1 MKHDPFY
8 NQIINGLKG
17 KLDPDLFEECVI
29 ELIRRYDGY
38 FAVPIL
44 GGQDGGMD
52 GAVADGEGEPFPVI
66 TTTGKDVIGNM
77 TKNLERY
84 VAEGG
89 ERRKCIVATSQSLN
103 SKRRKNLREKAAE
116 LEFTFTQILEQ
127 SGIAARLYRDPQWC
141 KELLHLTGNPS
152 ALSVIPLTRRPL
164 PNHKLV
170 GREEVMGWLQNTEE
184 DRLLVGEPGAGKTSL
199 LYQLAQDEEQ
209 RALFIVDKDQ
219 TKIANAIREQQPK
232 ILMLDDAHINKDFI
246 GEMIRLRRE
255 IHADFS
261 LIVTCWNGERKEI
274 ESILHTH
281 QQNIYQLKR
290 LTQDQM
296 VQVIAEAGIEGV
308 NWLVREI
315 VRQAEGLAGLAVT
328 LTYLALQGGVKKIH
342 NAEALSST
350 LLTFYVNRIHEGV
363 RVILACFALGGES
376 GMHKDTVAN
385 KLDINQLELYRTLAN
400 LASGGIIAEV
410 RDRTDHITDYIK
422 VRPEALRHALIGEV
436 FFSGAA
442 ALSESTRDFLLDQ
455 TPNLI
460 DTTTEL
466 IGVEARGY
474 NVPVPLLKAYLQYLP
489 TAWSVWERYA
499 WLSPHEAAWVIE
511 NFHANL
517 SLLAHPLLQHVPQRA
532 IPKLLDE
539 AINDNR
545 ELHSNPEHPLRLLQ
559 DWVKSAYPRE
569 KGATVSEGRGVANI
583 STSDAIRRRAL
594 ILRSAKK
601 WLIANQDPVIGCK
614 AMLFAMIPHFEDVES
629 DPGSGNTMT
638 LLRGYLTDYELLELQ
653 SFWKEIIDCANDVD
667 VPNWEEFLNTIRNWA
682 YPGHARLS
690 DEAHKILTSFAK
702 EMALDVK
709 QAASDHIGALCSLR
723 DLVNRLYPD
732 IEIAVADEINILYP
746 IEKLENK
753 WKEQEDKWQKDAD
766 KLADKWIEREPKEV
780 IAQLESIEHELNN
793 RRRYPRLTPYLC
805 YRLAEKTQNPI
816 LWIDAMLAATLP
828 SDTAAPFL
836 REAVKRET
844 DGWRQTLRSCFQTD
858 RLKANAIQIILTQEN
873 APDDLKQDALNAAYQ
888 FPDVLEQLLWSNQ
901 LSQAVIRK
909 LFNHPNKSLVGRLAV
924 TEWQRKPKATIA
936 SWIRPLW
943 EQAIIEY
950 CEDDDYWLGEIFS
963 AEKELGIKWLKRKFE
978 DTTFMPFQYKRS
990 IENIIAG
997 LNLEERLELLNIV
1010 PDKYFYHSIISKLVG
1025 NDPALYK
1032 SLLQSSR
1039 AESYLLSP
1047 LHRPI
1052 LDSAWVEFAKLASQ
1066 HGYATEQI
1074 VEYTFIAIGKVFSW
1088 SGNYSEVWKN
1098 WGQKF
1103 KAVIEHEDETIRHIA
1118 ARGLQISSKRY
1129 EEERKK
1135 EHDAEVYGRD

>member
-8 NQIINGLKG
+8 NQIVNGLKG

-29 ELIRRYDGY
+29 ELIRRHDGY

-77 TKNLERY
+77 TKNLKRY
-84 VAEGG
+84 IDKGG
-89 ERRKCIVATSQSLN
+89 KRRKCIIATSQSLTP
-103 SKRRKNLREKAAE
+103 RRQKNLREEAAA

-152 ALSVIPLTRRPL
+152 ALSVIPPTRRPL
-164 PNHKLV
+164 PNHKLI
-170 GREEVMGWLQNTEE
+170 GREEVMGWLQNAEG

-232 ILMLDDAHINKDFI
+232 ILMLDDAHIDKDFI
-246 GEMIRLRRE
+246 VEMMRLRQE

-261 LIVTCWNGERKEI
+261 LIVTCWNGEREEI
-274 ESILHTH
+274 ESILK
-281 QQNIYQLKR
+281 QNIYQLKR

-296 VQVIAEAGIEGV
+296 VQVIAEAGIQGV
-308 NWLVREI
+308 NWLVGEI

-328 LTYLALQGGVKKIH
+328 LTDLALQDGVEKIH
-342 NAEALSST
+342 NAEILYSN
-350 LLTFYVNRIHEGV
+350 LLKRIHEDG

-385 KLDINQLELYRTLAN
+385 KLGINQLKLRHTLVN
-400 LASGGIIAEV
+400 LESSRIIAEV
-410 RDRTDHITDYIK
+410 LHRTDHIK
-422 VRPEALRHALIGEV
+422 VHPEALRHALIGEV
-436 FFSGAA
+436 FFSGTAS
-442 ALSESTRDFLLDQ
+442 LSESTRNYLLAQ
-455 TPNLI
+455 TSDPI
-460 DTTTEL
+460 DTTKEL

-474 NVPVPLLKAYLQYLP
+474 NVPAPLLKAYLQYLP

-499 WLSPHEAAWVIE
+499 WLSPHKAAWVIE

-517 SLLAHPLLQHVPQRA
+517 SLLARPLLQHIPQQA

-545 ELHSNPEHPLRLLQ
+545 ELHSNPGHPLRLLQ
-559 DWVKSAYPRE
+559 DWVKSAYP
-569 KGATVSEGRGVANI
+569 
-583 STSDAIRRRAL
+583 STGNAIQRRAS

-614 AMLFAMIPHFEDVES
+614 AMLFAMIPHFETAES
-629 DPGSGNTMT
+629 DPGSGNTLT
-638 LLRGYLTDYELLELQ
+638 IKRAYLTKHELLELQ
-653 SFWKEIIDCANDVD
+653 AFWKEIIDCANDVD
-667 VPNWEEFLNTIRNWA
+667 VPNWEEFLNTIKSWM
-682 YPGHARLS
+682 YPGYYNHGHSEGTR
-690 DEAHKILTSFAK
+690 EILTSFAK

-709 QAASDHIGALCSLR
+709 QAASDHIGALYSLR

-746 IEKLENK
+746 IEKPENN
-753 WKEQEDKWQKDAD
+753 WKEQEDKWRKDAD

-780 IAQLESIEHELNN
+780 IAQLESIEYELNN
-793 RRRYPRLTPYLC
+793 GQWRYSRLTPYLC
-805 YRLAEKTQNPI
+805 YRLAEKTHNPI

-828 SDTAAPFL
+828 SDTVAPFL

-844 DGWRQTLRSCFQTD
+844 DGWKQALRSCFQTD
-858 RLKANAIQIILTQEN
+858 RLRANTIQIILTQEN
-873 APDDLKQDALNAAYQ
+873 APDDLKQDALDAADQ
-888 FPDVLEQLLWSNQ
+888 FPAVLEQLLWSNQ
-901 LSQAVIRK
+901 LSQAVICK

-924 TEWQRKPKATIA
+924 KEWQRKPKATIT

-950 CEDDDYWLGEIFS
+950 CEDDYWLGEIFS

-978 DTTFMPFQYKRS
+978 DTTFMPSQYKRS

-997 LNLEERLELLNIV
+997 LNFEERRELLNIV
-1010 PDKYFYHSIISKLVG
+1010 PDEYFYHSIIPKLVG

-1032 SLLQSSR
+1032 LLLLSSR
-1039 AESYLLSP
+1039 AKSHLLSP
-1047 LHRPI
+1047 LHRSV
-1052 LDSAWVEFAKLASQ
+1052 LDSAWVEFARLASQ
-1066 HGYATEQI
+1066 RGYTVKQI
-1074 VEYTFIAIGKVFSW
+1074 VESTFARIGEIVFR
-1088 SGNYSEVWKN
+1088 SGNYSDVWKN
-1098 WGQKF
+1098 WAERF

-1118 ARGLQISSKRY
+1118 TRGLQISSKRY

>member
-1 MKHDPFY
+1 M
-8 NQIINGLKG
+8 L
-17 KLDPDLFEECVI
+17 L
-29 ELIRRYDGY
+29 
-38 FAVPIL
+38 
-44 GGQDGGMD
+44 
-52 GAVADGEGEPFPVI
+52 
-66 TTTGKDVIGNM
+66 NM
-77 TKNLERY
+77 TKNLNRY

-89 ERRKCIVATSQSLN
+89 KRRKCIAATSQSLTP
-103 SKRRKNLREKAAE
+103 RRQKNLREQAANAK
-116 LEFTFTQILEQ
+116 LEFTIIQIFEQ
-127 SGIAARLYRDPQWC
+127 SAIAARLYRDPQWC

-164 PNHKLV
+164 PNHKLI
-170 GREEVMGWLQNTEE
+170 GREEVMIWLQNTEG

-219 TKIANAIREQQPK
+219 TKIANALREQQPK
-232 ILMLDDAHINKDFI
+232 ILMLDDAHIDKNFI
-246 GEMIRLRRE
+246 VEMMRLRRE
-255 IHADFS
+255 IQADFS

-281 QQNIYQLKR
+281 RNIYQLKR

-296 VQVIAEAGIEGV
+296 VQVIAEAGIQGV
-308 NWLVREI
+308 NWLIREI

-328 LTYLALQGGVKKIH
+328 LTYLALQGGVEKIH

-363 RVILACFALGGES
+363 RVILACFALGGKS

-385 KLDINQLELYRTLAN
+385 KLDINQFELYRTLAN

-442 ALSESTRDFLLDQ
+442 SLSESTRNDLLDQ
-455 TPNLI
+455 TPDLI

-474 NVPVPLLKAYLQYLP
+474 NVPAPLLKAYLQYLP
-489 TAWSVWERYA
+489 TAWRVWERYA

-517 SLLAHPLLQHVPQRA
+517 SLLAHPLLQHVPQQA

-545 ELHSNPEHPLRLLQ
+545 ELHSNPGHPLRLLQ
-559 DWVKSAYPRE
+559 DWVKSAYPR
-569 KGATVSEGRGVANI
+569 KKSATVSEGRVVANI

-594 ILRSAKK
+594 ILRSAKE
-601 WLIANQDPVIGCK
+601 WLNENNEPIVGYR

-638 LLRGYLTDYELLELQ
+638 IRSGYLTDYELLELQ

-667 VPNWEEFLNTIRNWA
+667 VPDWEEFLNTIRSWA
-682 YPGHARLS
+682 YPGPARLS

-723 DLVNRLYPD
+723 DLMNRLHPD

-746 IEKLENK
+746 IETLEND
-753 WKEQEDKWQKDAD
+753 WKEREDKWRKDVD
-766 KLADKWIEREPKEV
+766 RLADKWIEREPKAV

-805 YRLAEKTQNPI
+805 YRLAEKTHNPI

-828 SDTAAPFL
+828 SDTVAPFL
-836 REAVKRET
+836 REAVKRGT
-844 DGWRQTLRSCFQTD
+844 DGWKQALRSCFQTD
-858 RLKANAIQIILTQEN
+858 RLKASATQIILTQEN
-873 APDDLKQDALNAAYQ
+873 APDDLEQDALDAADQ
-888 FPDVLEQLLWSNQ
+888 FPDVLGQLLWSNQ
-901 LSQAVIRK
+901 LSQAVICK

-924 TEWQRKPKATIA
+924 AEWQREPTATVA

-943 EQAIIEY
+943 EQAIIEH
-950 CEDDDYWLGEIFS
+950 CQDDYWLAEIFS
-963 AEKELGIKWLKRKFE
+963 AEKELGIRWLKRRFE
-978 DTTFMPFQYKRS
+978 DTPFMPYQYERS
-990 IENIIAG
+990 IENIIAE
-997 LNLEERLELLNIV
+997 LNLKERRELLNKLLNIV
-1010 PDKYFYHSIISKLVG
+1010 QDKYFYHSVISELVG
-1025 NDPALYK
+1025 SDPALYK
-1032 SLLQSSR
+1032 LLLQPSR
-1039 AESYLLSP
+1039 AVSVSYRLSP
-1047 LHRPI
+1047 LHRPV
-1052 LDSAWVEFAKLASQ
+1052 LDSAWGEFAKLAYQ
-1066 HGYATEQI
+1066 HGHAAEQI
-1074 VEYTFIAIGKVFSW
+1074 IEYTFAAIGKVFSW
-1088 SGNYSEVWKN
+1088 SGNYSDVWKN

-1118 ARGLQISSKRY
+1118 TRGLQISSKRY

>member
-1 MKHDPFY
+1 
-8 NQIINGLKG
+8 
-17 KLDPDLFEECVI
+17 
-29 ELIRRYDGY
+29 
-38 FAVPIL
+38 
-44 GGQDGGMD
+44 MD

-66 TTTGKDVIGNM
+66 TTTGKDFIGNM

-84 VAEGG
+84 IDEGG
-89 ERRKCIVATSQSLN
+89 QRRKCIAATSQSLTP
-103 SKRRKNLREKAAE
+103 RRQKNLRKRAAT
-116 LEFTFTQILEQ
+116 LGFTLIQILEQ
-127 SGIAARLYRDPQWC
+127 SAIAARLYRDPQWC
-141 KELLHLTGNPS
+141 KELLHLPGNLS
-152 ALSVIPLTRRPL
+152 VLSVIPPTRRPL
-164 PNHKLV
+164 PNHKLI
-170 GREEVMGWLQNTEE
+170 GREEAMGWLQNTEG
-184 DRLLVGEPGAGKTSL
+184 DSLLIGEPGAGKTSL
-199 LYQLAQDEEQ
+199 LYQFAQDKEQ
-209 RALFIVDKDQ
+209 KALFIVDKDQ
-219 TKIANAIREQQPK
+219 TKIANAIREQRPK

-246 GEMIRLRRE
+246 VEMMRLRRE

-274 ESILHTH
+274 ESILNTH

-296 VQVIAEAGIEGV
+296 VQVIAEAGIQGV

-350 LLTFYVNRIHEGV
+350 LLTFYVKRANPDV
-363 RVILACFALGGES
+363 RVILACFALGGKS
-376 GMHKDTVAN
+376 GMHKDTVAD
-385 KLDINQLELYRTLAN
+385 KLGINQPKLRRTLAN

-410 RDRTDHITDYIK
+410 LNHTDYIK

-442 ALSESTRDFLLDQ
+442 SLSESIRNFLLDQ

-474 NVPVPLLKAYLQYLP
+474 NVPAPLLKAYLQCLP

-499 WLSPHEAAWVIE
+499 WLGPREATWVIE

-517 SLLAHPLLQHVPQRA
+517 SSLAHSLTHPLLQHIPQRA

-545 ELHSNPEHPLRLLQ
+545 ELHSHPEHPLSLLQ
-559 DWVKSAYPRE
+559 DWVKSAYP
-569 KGATVSEGRGVANI
+569 
-583 STSDAIRRRAL
+583 STGNAIQRRAS

-601 WLIANQDPVIGCK
+601 WLIANQDPIIGYK
-614 AMLFAMIPHFEDVES
+614 AMLFAMIPHFETAES
-629 DPGSGNTMT
+629 DPGSGNTLT
-638 LLRGYLTDYELLELQ
+638 LKQAYLTKHELLELQ

-667 VPNWEEFLNTIRNWA
+667 VSNWEEFLNTIRSWA
-682 YPGHARLS
+682 YPGYARLS
-690 DEAHKILTSFAK
+690 DEDRKILTSFAK

-746 IEKLENK
+746 IERPENN
-753 WKEQEDKWQKDAD
+753 WKEQEDKWRKDAD

-780 IAQLESIEHELNN
+780 IAQLEAIENELNK

-805 YRLAEKTQNPI
+805 YRLAEKTHNPI

-828 SDTAAPFL
+828 SDTVAPFL

-844 DGWRQTLRSCFQTD
+844 DGWKQALRSCFQTD
-858 RLKANAIQIILTQEN
+858 RLRASATQIILTQEN
-873 APDDLKQDALNAAYQ
+873 APNDLKQDALDAADQ
-888 FPDVLEQLLWSNQ
+888 FSAVLEQLLRSNQ
-901 LSQAVIRK
+901 LSQAVICK

-924 TEWQRKPKATIA
+924 AEWQREPTATVA

-943 EQAIIEY
+943 EQVIIEY

-997 LNLEERLELLNIV
+997 LNLEERRELLNII
-1010 PDKYFYHSIISKLVG
+1010 PDKYFYHSIISELVG

-1032 SLLQSSR
+1032 LLLQSSR

-1074 VEYTFIAIGKVFSW
+1074 IEYTFIAIGKVFSW
-1088 SGNYSEVWKN
+1088 SGNYSDVWKN

-1118 ARGLQISSKRY
+1118 TRGLQISSKRY